1 MKKIRL
7 QQKGKK
13 KQAFYALVV
22 TEERSKQSGKV
33 NEKVGYYN
41 PMKNNTIV
49 AVNKESILKWLK
61 NGAIMTG
68 TAKDLLKKAG
78 IIKKFNEE
86 KKSK

>member
-13 KQAFYALVV
+13 KQAFYTLVV

-41 PMKNNTIV
+41 PMKDNTIV
-49 AVNKESILKWLK
+49 AVNKESIL
-61 NGAIMTG
+61 T
-68 TAKDLLKKAG
+68 
-78 IIKKFNEE
+78 FNIFELFILIFFFIFV
-86 KKSK
+86 